1 MTIHSIRLIL
11 LKVAGKLVQT
21 GRQVYLK
28 LSSYHVYQTE
38 FYKVFER
45 LRHPNNGFRLVITQ
59 IFNRFFFKGIRLPL
73 NRQIIFIMIFFRRH
87 PVRKHIIFEESIC
100 LI

>member
-11 LKVAGKLVQT
+11 AGKTCSDWETGLSQT
-21 GRQVYLK
+21 VK
-28 LSSYHVYQTE
+28 VIMYQTE
-38 FYKVFER
+38 FYKGFLNMR
-45 LRHPNNGFRLVITQ
+45 RSKQWFRLVITQ
-59 IFNRFFFKGIRLPL
+59 IFNRFFSRIRLPL

-87 PVRKHIIFEESIC
+87 PVRKHIILKKSIC